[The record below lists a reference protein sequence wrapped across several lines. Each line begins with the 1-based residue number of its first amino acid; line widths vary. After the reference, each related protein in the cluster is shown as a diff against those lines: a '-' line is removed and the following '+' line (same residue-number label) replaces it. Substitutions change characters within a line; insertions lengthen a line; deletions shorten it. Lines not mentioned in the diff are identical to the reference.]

1 MTPAA
6 HPYQATCVEI
16 DGRGL
21 LILGPSG
28 SGKSS
33 LALSLIDRGAR
44 LVGDDSLLVEERD
57 GRLLAGPHPNTRGL
71 LEIRNLGLLAFPC
84 AQVVAVALAV
94 VLDPAAPRYIE
105 EASSLDLCGAA
116 IPSLA
121 LCPHDSVLPLKAEL
135 ALRRFGL
142 GAGLYQ

>member
-1 MTPAA
+1 MTQAA

-16 DGRGL
+16 GGRGL
-21 LILGPSG
+21 LIQGPPG

-44 LVGDDSLLVEERD
+44 LVGDDSLLVEAKD
-57 GRLLAGPHPNTRGL
+57 GRLLARPHPSTYGL

-84 AQVVAVALAV
+84 AQVASLALAV

-105 EASSLDLCGAA
+105 EASSLDLCGAS

-142 GAGLYQ
+142 SPGLSQ